1 MPRSSGWTCT
11 LRLSTLIPMLLLCC
25 LVQSPPVIAAEPGRV
40 IDWGGCPVDPPPMPP
55 GADALKDKEIS
66 VESGRAEVSLAG
78 DATFSG
84 QIMLRSGDRLLR
96 ADGASFNR
104 ETGTLQV
111 TGAAEFR
118 NDDLRVNGSDA
129 SFSERDGE
137 IRFNNAD
144 FDVWT
149 VPARGTAERL
159 VVRQEGTVKMR
170 EVSYTAC
177 PPGSNDWLLRASKVT
192 LDQETGVGK
201 AKNARMEVKG
211 VPVFW
216 LPTISYPISEK
227 RKSGFL
233 VPDVGNSE
241 RRGFDVATP
250 WYWNIAPNYDATIT
264 PRLMTQRGVQL
275 GGEFRYLQPG
285 LNGVLQGEVLKDDDK
300 TNKNRT
306 LLAIEHQQ
314 ALPWGWRG
322 TAEGID
328 VSDSNYFED
337 FSSSLASTSQVSL
350 NRFVDLEF
358 YNGPWTALFR
368 VQDFQIIDD
377 SLTSEE
383 KPYKRL
389 PQFVLNG
396 YQPEGLLGFNYRVDS
411 ELSFF
416 DRDVGATGLRAHITP
431 AISRSMNFGFLRVE
445 PGAALDHTRYALDDA
460 DTFEKDD
467 PERTVPILS
476 MDLSSVFERT
486 INKGRFLQTLE
497 PRALY
502 TYIPSRNQDD
512 LPVFDTIEPDLNIVQ
527 LYRPNRFVGY
537 DRLADANQI
546 ALGLTTRMI
555 RAETGVEFLRATVG
569 QLRYFSDSKVTLPD
583 VEPIDDNSSDYLAE
597 LSTKFANYWRMDL
610 GYQWNTD
617 ETDTRKAE
625 ARVRYQRDGKRIAGL
640 SYRYRKRLLQEIDAV
655 LAWPLAEHWNFVGR
669 FNFSIRGSEPL
680 ERFAALEYETCC
692 WAVRTVWRRYLTRR
706 NGESDTS
713 VGFQFVLKGFGD
725 PGTAAESLLDRGIL
739 GY

>member
-1 MPRSSGWTCT
+1 
-11 LRLSTLIPMLLLCC
+11 
-25 LVQSPPVIAAEPGRV
+25 
-40 IDWGGCPVDPPPMPP
+40 MPP
-55 GADALKDKEIS
+55 GADDLDDQEIS
-66 VESGRAEVSLAG
+66 VESGRAEVSLTG
-78 DATFSG
+78 DATFTG
-84 QIMLRSGDRLLR
+84 QILLRSGERLLR
-96 ADGASFNR
+96 ADGATFDR
-104 ETGTLQV
+104 QTGTLQV
-111 TGAAEFR
+111 TGDAEFR
-118 NDDLRVNGSDA
+118 NEELRVSGSDA
-129 SFSERDGE
+129 RFSEGDGE
-137 IRFNNAD
+137 VRFNEAD
-144 FDVWT
+144 FDIWT

-159 VVRQEGTVKMR
+159 VVRQEGKVKMR
-170 EVSYTAC
+170 QVTYTAC
-177 PPGSNDWLLRASKVT
+177 PPGNNDWLLRASKVT
-192 LDQETGVGK
+192 LDQESGVGT
-201 AKNARMEVKG
+201 AKDARFEIKG

-216 LPTISYPISEK
+216 LPTISYPITDK

-233 VPDVGNSE
+233 IPDAGNSE

-264 PRLMTQRGVQL
+264 PRLMTERGLQM

-300 TNKNRT
+300 TSKNRT

-322 TAEGID
+322 TAAGID

-337 FSSSLASTSQVSL
+337 FSSGLASTSQVSL
-350 NRFVDLEF
+350 DRFVDLEF

-389 PQFVLNG
+389 PQLALNG
-396 YQPEGLLGFNYRVDS
+396 YQPEGWLGFNYRVDS

-416 DRDVGATGLRAHITP
+416 DRDVGATGLRAHIMP
-431 AISRSMNFGFLRVE
+431 GISRSMDFGFLRFE
-445 PGAALDHTRYALDDA
+445 PGVALDHTRYALDDA
-460 DTFEKDD
+460 DTFQADD

-486 INKGRFLQTLE
+486 TNNGRFLQTLE

-502 TYIPSRNQDD
+502 TYIPTRNQDD

-527 LYRPNRFVGY
+527 LYRTNRFVGY

-569 QLRYFSDSKVTLPD
+569 QLRYFSDSTVTLPD

-625 ARVRYQRDGKRIAGL
+625 ARVRYKRDDKRIVGL
-640 SYRYRKRLLQEIDAV
+640 SYRYRKRLLQEVDAV

-713 VGFQFVLKGFGD
+713 VGFQFVLKGLGD